1 MPRMICYAQAKR
13 RKTAKGKAST
23 HRSGG
28 GSVSDSS
35 VTYTILDRV
44 PMYLSEHT
52 EIWDAIFTLGQR
64 QLIIDEEHP
73 DDAFH
78 ATVLQTESINGD
90 ALASI
95 ESTLSEVRDRFLDAE
110 KAVRE
115 KNEVLGKPLDS
126 LYSEQKEWL
135 GIRMLLANAIV
146 RSSATKT
153 RVKKARVKKA
163 KKNRAILLIDA

>member
-1 MPRMICYAQAKR
+1 MPRVICYAEAKQ
-13 RKTAKGKAST
+13 RKTAKRKANP
-23 HRSGG
+23 SGG
-28 GSVSDSS
+28 SS
-35 VTYTILDRV
+35 ASENAVTYAILDRV
-44 PMYLSEHT
+44 PMYLAEHT
-52 EIWDAIFTLGQR
+52 EIWDAIFTLGHR

-73 DDAFH
+73 GDAFH
-78 ATVLQTESINGD
+78 ATVLQTESLNGD

-95 ESTLSEVRDRFLDAE
+95 ESTLSEVRDRSLDAE

-146 RSSATKT
+146 RSSATK
-153 RVKKARVKKA
+153 ARVKKA